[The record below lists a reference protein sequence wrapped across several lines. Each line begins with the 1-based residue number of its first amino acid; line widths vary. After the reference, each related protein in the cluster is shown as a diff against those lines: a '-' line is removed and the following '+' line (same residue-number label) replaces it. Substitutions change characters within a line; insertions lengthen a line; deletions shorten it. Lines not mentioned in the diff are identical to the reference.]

1 MLVVALTGGIGS
13 GKSTVGQIFAQL
25 GAIVI
30 DSDQLARD
38 VMERGSIGF
47 NEVVAKFGDEIL
59 KNGEIDR
66 QILASLVFRDPAK
79 RSELEQITHPL
90 IRKAFTKVV
99 SSALP
104 DSIVINQIPLLVES
118 NHDYKFDHII
128 TVSAS
133 ESIRSERLIK
143 RGLTNEQIKQRM
155 QAQATDQMRED
166 IADSVIV
173 NEKSEQEVTD
183 QVEKIWEQLLSKNV
197 DKLCGQ

>member
-30 DSDQLARD
+30 DSDQLSRD
-38 VMERGSIGF
+38 VIERGSIGF

-66 QILASLVFRDPAK
+66 QILASLVFKDPTK

-90 IRKAFTKVV
+90 IRKAFAKVI
-99 SSALP
+99 SSASP
-104 DSIVINQIPLLVES
+104 DSIIINQIPLLVES

-128 TVSAS
+128 TISAS
-133 ESIRSERLIK
+133 ESIRTDRLIK
-143 RGLTNEQIKQRM
+143 RGLTNEQIKQRL
-155 QAQATDQMRED
+155 QAQATDQMREN
-166 IADSVIV
+166 IADSVIF
-173 NEKSEQEVTD
+173 NEKSEQELTD
-183 QVEKIWEQLLSKNV
+183 QVEKIWEQLLLKNV
-197 DKLCGQ
+197 SK

>member
-25 GAIVI
+25 GATVI

-38 VMERGSIGF
+38 VIERGSIGF
-47 NEVVAKFGDEIL
+47 NEVVTKFGDEIL

-66 QILASLVFRDPAK
+66 QILASLVFKDPTK
-79 RSELEQITHPL
+79 RAELEQITHPL

-99 SSALP
+99 SSASP

-143 RGLTNEQIKQRM
+143 RGLTNDQIKQRM
-155 QAQATDQMRED
+155 GAQATDQMREA

-173 NEKSEQEVTD
+173 NEKNEQELTD

-197 DKLCGQ
+197 GK

>member
-38 VMERGSIGF
+38 VIERGSIGF

-66 QILASLVFRDPAK
+66 HILASLIFKDPAK

-90 IRKAFTKVV
+90 IRRAFAKMV
-99 SSALP
+99 SSASP

-143 RGLTNEQIKQRM
+143 RGLTNDQIKQRM
-155 QAQATDQMRED
+155 GAQATDQMRED
-166 IADSVIV
+166 IADSVII
-173 NEKSEQEVTD
+173 NEKNEQELTD

-197 DKLCGQ
+197 GK

>member
-25 GAIVI
+25 GAIVV

-38 VMERGSIGF
+38 VLERGSIGF

-66 QILASLVFRDPAK
+66 QLLGSIVFKDPTK

-90 IRKAFTKVV
+90 IRKAFAEVIARST
-99 SSALP
+99 SN
-104 DSIVINQIPLLVES
+104 SIVINQIPLLVES
-118 NHDYKFDHII
+118 NHDYKFDHVI

-133 ESIRSERLIK
+133 EDIRAQRLLK
-143 RGLTNEQIKQRM
+143 RGLTGVQIRERM
-155 QAQATDQMRED
+155 QAQATDQIREG

-173 NEKSEQEVTD
+173 NEKSEQEITD
-183 QVEKIWEQLLSKNV
+183 QVEKIWELLLLKNV
-197 DKLCGQ
+197 SK

>member
-25 GAIVI
+25 GATVI

-38 VMERGSIGF
+38 VIERGSIGF

-66 QILASLVFRDPAK
+66 QILASLIFKDPAK

-90 IRKAFTKVV
+90 IRKAFAKVV

-173 NEKSEQEVTD
+173 NEKSEQEITD

-197 DKLCGQ
+197 GK

>member
-1 MLVVALTGGIGS
+1 MLVVALTGGLGS

-38 VMERGSIGF
+38 VIERGSIGF

-66 QILASLVFRDPAK
+66 QILASLIFKDPAK

-90 IRKAFTKVV
+90 IRRAFAKMV
-99 SSALP
+99 SSASS

-143 RGLTNEQIKQRM
+143 RGLTNDQIKQRLG
-155 QAQATDQMRED
+155 AQATDPMREN
-166 IADSVIV
+166 IADSVII
-173 NEKSEQEVTD
+173 NEKNEQELTD

-197 DKLCGQ
+197 GK

>member
-66 QILASLVFRDPAK
+66 QILASLIFKDPAK

-90 IRKAFTKVV
+90 IRKAFAKVV
-99 SSALP
+99 SSASP

-118 NHDYKFDHII
+118 SHDYKFDHII

-143 RGLTNEQIKQRM
+143 RGLTNDQIKQRM
-155 QAQATDQMRED
+155 GAQATDQMREA

-173 NEKSEQEVTD
+173 NEKNEQELTD

-197 DKLCGQ
+197 GK

>member
-25 GAIVI
+25 GATVI

-38 VMERGSIGF
+38 VIERGSIGF

-66 QILASLVFRDPAK
+66 QILASLIFKDPAK

-90 IRKAFTKVV
+90 IRRAFAKMV
-99 SSALP
+99 SSASP

-143 RGLTNEQIKQRM
+143 RGLTNDQIKQRM
-155 QAQATDQMRED
+155 GAQATDQMRED

-173 NEKSEQEVTD
+173 NEKNEQELTD

-197 DKLCGQ
+197 GK

>member
-25 GAIVI
+25 GATVI

-38 VMERGSIGF
+38 VLERGSVGF
-47 NEVVAKFGDEIL
+47 NEVVAKFGDGIL
-59 KNGEIDR
+59 KSGEIDR
-66 QILASLVFRDPAK
+66 QILASLVFKDAK
-79 RSELEQITHPL
+79 KRNELEQITHPL
-90 IRKAFTKVV
+90 IRKAFTNVV
-99 SSALP
+99 SSASP

-118 NHDYKFDHII
+118 KHDYKFDHII

-155 QAQATDQMRED
+155 AAQATDQMRED

-173 NEKSEQEVTD
+173 NEKTEQELTD
-183 QVEKIWEQLLSKNV
+183 QVEKIWEQLLSKNAG
-197 DKLCGQ
+197 K

>member
-25 GAIVI
+25 GATVI

-38 VMERGSIGF
+38 VIERGSIGF
-47 NEVVAKFGDEIL
+47 NEIVAKFGDEIL

-66 QILASLVFRDPAK
+66 QILASLIFKDPAK

-90 IRKAFTKVV
+90 IRKAFAKVV
-99 SSALP
+99 SSASP

-155 QAQATDQMRED
+155 QAQATDQMREN

-173 NEKSEQEVTD
+173 NEKSEQEITD

-197 DKLCGQ
+197 GK

>member
-13 GKSTVGQIFAQL
+13 GKSTVGQIFEQL
-25 GAIVI
+25 GAIVV
-30 DSDQLARD
+30 DSDQLARE
-38 VMERGSIGF
+38 VLERGSIGF

-66 QILASLVFRDPAK
+66 QLLASLVFKDPIK

-90 IRKAFTKVV
+90 IRKAFAKVV
-99 SSALP
+99 SSASP

-118 NHDYKFDHII
+118 NHDYKFDHVI

-143 RGLTNEQIKQRM
+143 RGLTKGQIEQRM
-155 QAQATDQMRED
+155 GAQVTDQMRET

-173 NEKSEQEVTD
+173 NEKNEQALTG
-183 QVEKIWEQLLSKNV
+183 QVEKIWELLLSKNV
-197 DKLCGQ
+197 GK

>member
-25 GAIVI
+25 GAIVV

-38 VMERGSIGF
+38 VLERGSIGF

-66 QILASLVFRDPAK
+66 QLLASIVFKDPKK

-90 IRKAFTKVV
+90 IRKAFAEVIARST
-99 SSALP
+99 SN
-104 DSIVINQIPLLVES
+104 SIVINQIPLLVES
-118 NHDYKFDHII
+118 NHDYKFDHVI
-128 TVSAS
+128 TISAS
-133 ESIRSERLIK
+133 EDIRAQRLLK
-143 RGLTNEQIKQRM
+143 RGLTGVQIRERM
-155 QAQATDQMRED
+155 QAQATDQMREG

-173 NEKSEQEVTD
+173 NEKSEKEITN
-183 QVEKIWEQLLSKNV
+183 QVEKIWELLLLKNV
-197 DKLCGQ
+197 SK

>member
-13 GKSTVGQIFAQL
+13 GKSTVGQIFEQL

-38 VMERGSIGF
+38 VIERGSIGF

-143 RGLTNEQIKQRM
+143 RGLTNEQIMQRM

-197 DKLCGQ
+197 GK

>member
-25 GAIVI
+25 GASVI

-38 VMERGSIGF
+38 VIERGSIGF
-47 NEVVAKFGDEIL
+47 NEVVTKFGDEIL
-59 KNGEIDR
+59 KNGEVDR
-66 QILASLVFRDPAK
+66 QILASLVFKDPTK
-79 RSELEQITHPL
+79 RAELEQITHPL
-90 IRKAFTKVV
+90 IRKAFAKVV
-99 SSALP
+99 STASP

-133 ESIRSERLIK
+133 ESIRTDRLIK

-155 QAQATDQMRED
+155 QAQATDQMREG

-173 NEKSEQEVTD
+173 NEKSEQEITD
-183 QVEKIWEQLLSKNV
+183 QVEKIWEQLSSKNV
-197 DKLCGQ
+197 GK

>member
-38 VMERGSIGF
+38 VIERGSIGF
-47 NEVVAKFGDEIL
+47 NEVVTKFGDEIL

-66 QILASLVFRDPAK
+66 QILASLIFKDPAK

-90 IRKAFTKVV
+90 IRRAFAKMV
-99 SSALP
+99 STASP

-143 RGLTNEQIKQRM
+143 RGLTNDQIKQRM
-155 QAQATDQMRED
+155 GAQATDQMRED

-173 NEKSEQEVTD
+173 NEKNEQELTD

-197 DKLCGQ
+197 GK

>member
-38 VMERGSIGF
+38 VIERGSIGF
-47 NEVVAKFGDEIL
+47 NEVVAKFGDGVL

-66 QILASLVFRDPAK
+66 QILASLIFKDPAK

-90 IRKAFTKVV
+90 IRKAFAKMV
-99 SSALP
+99 SSASP

-143 RGLTNEQIKQRM
+143 RGLTNDQIKQRM
-155 QAQATDQMRED
+155 GAQATDQMREA

-173 NEKSEQEVTD
+173 NEKNEQELTD

-197 DKLCGQ
+197 GK

>member
-25 GAIVI
+25 GAIVV

-38 VMERGSIGF
+38 VLERGSIGF

-66 QILASLVFRDPAK
+66 QVLGSIVFKDPTK

-90 IRKAFTKVV
+90 IRKAFAEVIARST
-99 SSALP
+99 SN
-104 DSIVINQIPLLVES
+104 SIVINQIPLLVES
-118 NHDYKFDHII
+118 NHDYKFDHVI

-133 ESIRSERLIK
+133 EDIRAQRLLK
-143 RGLTNEQIKQRM
+143 RGLTGIQIRERM

-173 NEKSEQEVTD
+173 NEKSEQEITD
-183 QVEKIWEQLLSKNV
+183 QVEKIWELLLLKNV
-197 DKLCGQ
+197 SK

>member
-25 GAIVI
+25 GATVI

-66 QILASLVFRDPAK
+66 QILASLIFKDPVK

-90 IRKAFTKVV
+90 IRKAFAKVV
-99 SSALP
+99 SSASP

-118 NHDYKFDHII
+118 SHDYKFDHII

-143 RGLTNEQIKQRM
+143 RGLTNDQIKQRM
-155 QAQATDQMRED
+155 GAQATDQMREA

-173 NEKSEQEVTD
+173 NEKNEQELTD

-197 DKLCGQ
+197 GK

>member
-13 GKSTVGQIFAQL
+13 GKSTVGQIFAHL

-38 VMERGSIGF
+38 VIERGSIGF

-66 QILASLVFRDPAK
+66 QILASLVFKDPAK
-79 RSELEQITHPL
+79 RAELEQITHPL

-99 SSALP
+99 SSASP

-133 ESIRSERLIK
+133 ESIRTDRLIK

-155 QAQATDQMRED
+155 QAQATDQMREG

-173 NEKSEQEVTD
+173 NEKSEQEITD
-183 QVEKIWEQLLSKNV
+183 QVEKIWEQLFSKNV
-197 DKLCGQ
+197 GK

>member
-25 GAIVI
+25 GATVI

-38 VMERGSIGF
+38 VIERGSIGF

-59 KNGEIDR
+59 KNGDIDR
-66 QILASLVFRDPAK
+66 QILASLIFKDPAK

-90 IRKAFTKVV
+90 IRKAFAKVV

-118 NHDYKFDHII
+118 NHDYRFDHII

-133 ESIRSERLIK
+133 ETIRSERLIK

-166 IADSVIV
+166 IADSVVV
-173 NEKSEQEVTD
+173 NEKSEQEITD

-197 DKLCGQ
+197 GK

>member
-38 VMERGSIGF
+38 VIERGSIGF

-59 KNGEIDR
+59 KNGEINR
-66 QILASLVFRDPAK
+66 QILASLIFKDPAK

-90 IRKAFTKVV
+90 IRRAFAKMV
-99 SSALP
+99 SSASP

-143 RGLTNEQIKQRM
+143 RGLTNDQIKQRIG
-155 QAQATDQMRED
+155 AQATDQMREA

-173 NEKSEQEVTD
+173 NEKNEQELTD

-197 DKLCGQ
+197 GK

>member
-30 DSDQLARD
+30 DSDQLSRD
-38 VMERGSIGF
+38 VIERGSIGF

-66 QILASLVFRDPAK
+66 QILASLVFKDPIK

-90 IRKAFTKVV
+90 IRKAFAKVV
-99 SSALP
+99 SSASP
-104 DSIVINQIPLLVES
+104 DSIIINQIPLLVES

-128 TVSAS
+128 TISAP
-133 ESIRSERLIK
+133 ESIRTERLIK
-143 RGLTNEQIKQRM
+143 RGLTNEQIKQRL
-155 QAQATDQMRED
+155 QAQATDQMREN
-166 IADSVIV
+166 IAASVIF
-173 NEKSEQEVTD
+173 NEKSEQELTD
-183 QVEKIWEQLLSKNV
+183 QVEKIWEQLLLKNV
-197 DKLCGQ
+197 SK

>member
-1 MLVVALTGGIGS
+1 MLIVALTGGIGS

-38 VMERGSIGF
+38 VIERGSIGF

-66 QILASLVFRDPAK
+66 QILASLIFKDPAK

-90 IRKAFTKVV
+90 IRKAFAKMV
-99 SSALP
+99 SSASP

-133 ESIRSERLIK
+133 ERIRSERLIK
-143 RGLTNEQIKQRM
+143 RGLTNDQIKQRLG
-155 QAQATDQMRED
+155 AQATDQMRED
-166 IADSVIV
+166 IADSVII
-173 NEKSEQEVTD
+173 NEKNEQELTD
-183 QVEKIWEQLLSKNV
+183 QVEKIWEQLLLKNV
-197 DKLCGQ
+197 VK